1 MVFSPGMRIL
11 CRDAEWLVTRVEAA
25 SRRDQILYCVG
36 ADDLTRGHETAFLTQ
51 LETIQPVDPRRTRLV
66 PDTSGGYA
74 RAKLFLEAQLRR
86 MPLTDPDPHVDGMG
100 AFTPMG
106 YQTEA
111 VQRAI
116 AQLRP
121 RLLLADAVG
130 LGKTIEV
137 GMILSELMKRG
148 QADRLLVL
156 TKKSMLAQF
165 QAELWNRFAIPLVR
179 LDSTGLAR
187 LQLRIPASKNPF
199 EVYHRLILSIDTLK
213 DIGRYSHF
221 LEDTRWDV
229 VVIDEAHNVAGGSNP
244 EKHLSY
250 RLARRLARRANSL
263 LLTTATP
270 HNGKR
275 ETFGRLISLLDPSA
289 IPDPKLRDYTAADI
303 KPFFLMRFKE
313 DVRGEAGDHFAPR
326 TVVPLDRTSVP
337 ATPAEERVYRTLADL
352 RRRVLDR
359 TLVATGIVQWG
370 LYKSFLSSPEAC
382 RSTVEKRLRQ
392 LREADPRS
400 PEAQALQPLLDALS
414 ELTIT
419 ASARFRLLVR
429 ELEAL
434 HWDGTSSSPRLLV
447 FTESRLTQMHLARAL
462 AERFGL
468 AFSDKPE
475 DQPDQPLGILHGG
488 MADIHL
494 AATVESFGTGV
505 SPLRLLLATDVAS
518 EGVNLHH
525 QCHHIIH
532 YDLPWSI
539 ITLIQRNG
547 RIDRFGQ
554 RHSPVIRYLMVQTEE
569 GFLAGDQAIFERL
582 IEKVEE
588 INRSTRSGESVLKLY
603 DADKEEDYIATRGL
617 LAGDREVLE
626 RADPETA
633 ESAEL
638 ESLLLAATAEGHADF
653 LALLTGQ
660 TPETPSPDTPIA
672 PVVIDHS
679 RIRLM
684 SNADFLELGYRTLAE
699 AVGGEGYPPLQKT
712 AAQYIL
718 HPPEDLRRRLG
729 APRSTQRS
737 AADVIFGATAI
748 PEEAWPEDGHLY
760 LTTDP
765 ERVERAIKAALAQK
779 GQWSSELLLTDQHP
793 VLLWLSERLMMLM
806 QRGEAPLIVSPHLE
820 TGDLLFCFIGQVSSR
835 AGTPLIVDAHAVS
848 YRPGGRIECRP
859 LKEALAE
866 ARFTTLANTGQGSRL
881 SDNLLAGFVAGA
893 VDESLRHLHRLK
905 EQRQAQIKPRLDEE
919 ERRLK
924 RWFEQ
929 RAAHI
934 EGALRDLPP
943 EGKRAVQLRR
953 QLGEMERYLRDR
965 EDNWKDT
972 HLRAS
977 DEPTTR
983 LVLAIEGL

>member
-1 MVFSPGMRIL
+1 MS
-11 CRDAEWLVTRVEAA
+11 
-25 SRRDQILYCVG
+25 
-36 ADDLTRGHETAFLTQ
+36 DL
-51 LETIQPVDPRRTRLV
+51 
-66 PDTSGGYA
+66 
-74 RAKLFLEAQLRR
+74 K
-86 MPLTDPDPHVDGMG
+86 
-100 AFTPMG
+100 
-106 YQTEA
+106 
-111 VQRAI
+111 
-116 AQLRP
+116 
-121 RLLLADAVG
+121 
-130 LGKTIEV
+130 
-137 GMILSELMKRG
+137 
-148 QADRLLVL
+148 
-156 TKKSMLAQF
+156 
-165 QAELWNRFAIPLVR
+165 
-179 LDSTGLAR
+179 
-187 LQLRIPASKNPF
+187 
-199 EVYHRLILSIDTLK
+199 
-213 DIGRYSHF
+213 
-221 LEDTRWDV
+221 
-229 VVIDEAHNVAGGSNP
+229 
-244 EKHLSY
+244 
-250 RLARRLARRANSL
+250 
-263 LLTTATP
+263 
-270 HNGKR
+270 
-275 ETFGRLISLLDPSA
+275 
-289 IPDPKLRDYTAADI
+289 
-303 KPFFLMRFKE
+303 
-313 DVRGEAGDHFAPR
+313 
-326 TVVPLDRTSVP
+326 
-337 ATPAEERVYRTLADL
+337 
-352 RRRVLDR
+352 
-359 TLVATGIVQWG
+359 
-370 LYKSFLSSPEAC
+370 
-382 RSTVEKRLRQ
+382 
-392 LREADPRS
+392 
-400 PEAQALQPLLDALS
+400 
-414 ELTIT
+414 IT

-429 ELEAL
+429 ELDAL
-434 HWDGTSSSPRLLV
+434 HWDGTPSSPRLLV

-638 ESLLLAATAEGHADF
+638 ESLLLAATAECHADF

-699 AVGGEGYPPLQKT
+699 TVGGDGYPPLQKT

-729 APRSTQRS
+729 APRSTQSS